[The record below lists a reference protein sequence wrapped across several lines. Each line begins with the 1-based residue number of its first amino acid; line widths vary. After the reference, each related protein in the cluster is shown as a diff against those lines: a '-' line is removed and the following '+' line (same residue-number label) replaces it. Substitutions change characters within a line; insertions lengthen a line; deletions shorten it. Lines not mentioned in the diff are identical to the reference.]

1 MQDQETLLQQVPHK
15 VMTVE
20 KAQFQIQL
28 FLLDQVEVVQQVQV
42 EMLLCVEALLNQ
54 EMVELVQIYHLI
66 FQE

>member
-20 KAQFQIQL
+20 KVQFQIQL

-42 EMLLCVEALLNQ
+42 EMLLNVEVFLNL